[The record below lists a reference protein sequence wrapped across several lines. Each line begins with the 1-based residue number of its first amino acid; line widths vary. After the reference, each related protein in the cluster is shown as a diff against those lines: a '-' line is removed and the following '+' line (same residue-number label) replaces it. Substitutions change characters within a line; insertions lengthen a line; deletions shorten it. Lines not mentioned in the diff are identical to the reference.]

1 MNIFSNK
8 KPDITNGN
16 IKKTLIKLSAPII
29 VAMLLHSAFNIID
42 AIFLGR
48 FSSDA
53 LAAITITFPI
63 IFFIIAIGSGVRIG
77 ATSFIARLIGAKKID
92 EARQAASHS
101 ILIALVLTIVSV
113 IIGFSFIED
122 IFILMGA
129 SPNIITLAT
138 EYMNIIFYG
147 IVVIYL
153 SFILNG
159 ILHSEGNMRTPMK
172 GMVLAV
178 IINIILDPILIF
190 GFGPIPSLGIEGAAL
205 ATIFSRS
212 IGLIYIINHF
222 VKRKNIVT
230 PVIRGFIYTP
240 KTLKNIISVGLP
252 ASLVNVSMS
261 FSFIIVTSFVAAFGA
276 EAIAAFGAAVRIEM
290 IGVLPSMAM
299 ASAIITMAGQN
310 AGVRKYCRVEDTVK
324 SAIKMLSIF
333 MIIVAV
339 ILITFPETFMRL
351 FTDDPKVI
359 SIGATYLR
367 IVPLGFIFAAIG
379 SSITSAFQGI
389 GRGTPPLVFQI
400 TRLFIVGIP
409 LAYYLAFIAGW
420 GLKGIW
426 WSFVISGLVTAII
439 ATIWFLKEIKGK
451 EKEKNEIIK

>member
-8 KPDITNGN
+8 KPDIINGN
-16 IKKTLIKLSAPII
+16 IKNTLIRLSAPII
-29 VAMLLHSAFNIID
+29 IAMLLHTAFNIID

-48 FSSDA
+48 LSSDA

-77 ATSFIARLIGAKKID
+77 TTSLIARLIGAKKIN
-92 EARQAASHS
+92 EAHQAASHS
-101 ILIALVLTIVSV
+101 ILIAIVLTITSV
-113 IIGFSFIED
+113 IIGFLFIED

-129 SPNIITLAT
+129 DASIITLAT
-138 EYMNIIFYG
+138 DYIHIIFYG
-147 IVVIYL
+147 IAVMYL

-159 ILHSEGNMRTPMK
+159 ILHGEGDMRTSMK
-172 GMVLAV
+172 GMGLAV

-190 GFGPIPSLGIEGAAL
+190 GLGPIPSLGIQGAAL
-205 ATIFSRS
+205 ATIFSRF

-222 VKRKNIVT
+222 AKRKNIVT
-230 PVIRGFIYTP
+230 PVIRGFIYAP
-240 KTLKNIISVGLP
+240 KTLKNIIRVGLP

-290 IGVLPSMAM
+290 IGALPSMAM
-299 ASAIITMAGQN
+299 ASAIVTMAGQN

-333 MIIVAV
+333 MIIVAG
-339 ILITFPETFMRL
+339 ILIAFPEMFMRL
-351 FTDDPKVI
+351 FTEDPKVI

-379 SSITSAFQGI
+379 SSITSAFQGM
-389 GRGTPPLVFQI
+389 GKGTPPLIFQI

-426 WSFVISGLVTAII
+426 WSFVIAGLVTAVIS
-439 ATIWFLKEIKGK
+439 AVWFLREIKGK
-451 EKEKNEIIK
+451 KKEK